1 MNSCRVN
8 GCLPTLLAAVLMS
21 VAFVY
26 PAQAAGDADR
36 GRAMYEGHCASCHG
50 MNGDGNGPEAVA
62 LNPAPTNFQDVA
74 VMGAVAD
81 SDLQRGILQGKPNTA
96 MRGYGTILSPQEL
109 EDVIA
114 YLRSLSH

>member
-1 MNSCRVN
+1 MDYRKVN
-8 GCLPTLLAAVLMS
+8 RFWPTLLIAALVSL
-21 VAFVY
+21 AFVY

-50 MNGDGNGPEAVA
+50 MNGDGNGPEAAA

-74 VMGAVAD
+74 VMGVLAD

-96 MRGYGTILSPQEL
+96 MRGYGTILSPQDL

-114 YLRSLSH
+114 YLRSLSQ

>member
-1 MNSCRVN
+1 MDSCRVN
-8 GCLPTLLAAVLMS
+8 GFLPTLVGAVLMS
-21 VAFVY
+21 VASVY

-50 MNGDGNGPEAVA
+50 MNGDGNGPEAAA
-62 LNPAPTNFQDVA
+62 LNPAPTNFRDVA
-74 VMGAVAD
+74 VMGTLVD

-96 MRGYGTILSPQEL
+96 MRGFGTIFSPHEL

-114 YLRSLSH
+114 NLRSLSQ